1 MIKGGPMTQFIIKT
15 LVSAVIIAVISI
27 VSRRF
32 PGLGGL
38 IASLPL
44 TSILAMIWLYQDT
57 QDVQKVISLSNSIFW
72 MVIPSLSFFIVLPYL
87 IKRFNFYPGIGLSI
101 LLLTIVYTVYSQ
113 ILSYFKINL

>member
-1 MIKGGPMTQFIIKT
+1 MSQFIIKT
-15 LVSAVIIAVISI
+15 LVSAVIIAVIST
-27 VSRRF
+27 VSKRF

-72 MVIPSLSFFIVLPYL
+72 MIIPSLSFFIVLPYL
-87 IKRFNFYPGIGLSI
+87 VKKFNFYPGLFLSSLFLVISYLIYSRI
-101 LLLTIVYTVYSQ
+101 LNF
-113 ILSYFKINL
+113 FKIKI

>member
-1 MIKGGPMTQFIIKT
+1 MNQFIIKT
-15 LVSAVIIAVISI
+15 LITAIIIVVISI
-27 VSRRF
+27 VGRRF

-72 MVIPSLSFFIVLPYL
+72 MIIPSLSFFIVLPYL
-87 IKRFNFYPGIGLSI
+87 VKRFNFYPGLGISI
-101 LLLTIVYTVYSQ
+101 IILAIFYFISGQ
-113 ILSYFKINL
+113 ILRYFKIKL

>member
-1 MIKGGPMTQFIIKT
+1 MNQFIIKT
-15 LVSAVIIAVISI
+15 LITAIIIVVISI
-27 VSRRF
+27 VGRRF

-72 MVIPSLSFFIVLPYL
+72 MIIPSLSFFIVLPFL
-87 IKRFNFYPGIGLSI
+87 VKRFNFYPGLGISI
-101 LLLTIVYTVYSQ
+101 IILAIFYFISVQ
-113 ILSYFKINL
+113 ILRYFKIKL